1 MMDQWWVHAAYY
13 QGGWSY
19 VAAWVFW
26 VLFSIS
32 LHELAHGWAAL
43 WQGDQTPREL
53 GHMTWNP
60 WVHMG
65 PWSLG
70 MFALIGIAWGLMPV
84 QPARFRWGRRGWVLV
99 AAAGPAMNVLLALI
113 ALSLLAVLLRFGSI
127 EGEFGQRLVM
137 FLYTGGWLNIIL
149 AGLNLLPVPP
159 LDGSRILSGL
169 SYRCYQWFEN
179 PAFRQYSF
187 FAVLAIFWLT
197 PIGGIA
203 LGLADTVAVA
213 WVRLLGGVLGPGV

>member
-1 MMDQWWVHAAYY
+1 MDQWWVHAAYY

>member
-99 AAAGPAMNVLLALI
+99 AG
-113 ALSLLAVLLRFGSI
+113 F
-127 EGEFGQRLVM
+127 
-137 FLYTGGWLNIIL
+137 
-149 AGLNLLPVPP
+149 
-159 LDGSRILSGL
+159 
-169 SYRCYQWFEN
+169 YR
-179 PAFRQYSF
+179 
-187 FAVLAIFWLT
+187 
-197 PIGGIA
+197 
-203 LGLADTVAVA
+203 
-213 WVRLLGGVLGPGV
+213 

>member
-13 QGGWSY
+13 SGGWSY
-19 VAAWVFW
+19 VAAWTFW

-65 PWSLG
+65 GFSLA
-70 MFALIGIAWGLMPV
+70 MFALIGIAWGMMPT
-84 QPARFRWGRRGWVLV
+84 QPHRFRWGRRGWVIV
-99 AAAGPAMNVLLALI
+99 AAAGPAINIVLALI
-113 ALSLLAVLLRFGSI
+113 TLSALALFLRFGPQ
-127 EGEFGQRLVM
+127 EGLFAERFAM
-137 FLYTGGWLNIIL
+137 FLFTGGWLNIIL

-169 SYRCYQWFEN
+169 SYRFYRWFEN

-197 PIGGIA
+197 PVGTYAVMYSEVIA
-203 LGLADTVAVA
+203 MR
-213 WVRLLGGVLGPGV
+213 WVWLLGGG

>member
-13 QGGWSY
+13 SGGWSY
-19 VAAWVFW
+19 VAAWTFW

-65 PWSLG
+65 GFSLA
-70 MFALIGIAWGLMPV
+70 MFALIGIAWGMMPT
-84 QPARFRWGRRGWVLV
+84 QPHRFRSGRRGWVVV
-99 AAAGPAMNVLLALI
+99 AAAGPAMNIALALVTLS
-113 ALSLLAVLLRFGSI
+113 ALALFVHVGPQ
-127 EGEFGQRLVM
+127 EGLFAERLNM
-137 FLYTGGWLNIIL
+137 FLFTGGWLNIIL

-169 SYRCYQWFEN
+169 SYRFYRWFEN

-197 PIGGIA
+197 PVDDFA
-203 LGLADTVAVA
+203 VMYSEVLAVQ
-213 WVRLLGGVLGPGV
+213 WLRLLGV